1 MRAVVQRVTSSSVSV
16 GGDRVGSIGKGFNI
30 LLGVVQG
37 DTDSEA
43 QILAGKISRLR
54 VFEDDNGKMNLGI
67 NDIGGSALVVSQ
79 FTLCA
84 DCKKGNRP
92 SFTSSAPPDEAK
104 RLYELFCAELIK
116 NGIKNVQTGIF
127 AADMAVSIEND
138 GPVTIIL
145 DTDIWKVGK

>member
-1 MRAVVQRVTSSSVSV
+1 MRAVIQRVTSSSVCIDGETV
-16 GGDRVGSIGKGFNI
+16 ANIGKGYNI

-37 DTDSEA
+37 DTENEA
-43 QILAGKISRLR
+43 QVLAGKVSRLR
-54 VFEDDNGKMNLGI
+54 VFEDENGKMNLGI
-67 NDIGGSALVVSQ
+67 NDVNGSVLVVSQ

-92 SFTSSAPPDEAK
+92 SFTSSASPDEAK
-104 RLYELFCAELIK
+104 RLYELFCDELRK
-116 NGIKNVQTGIF
+116 NGVADVQTGVF

-145 DTDIWKVGK
+145 DTDIWKAGK

>member
-16 GGDRVGSIGKGFNI
+16 GGEMVSSIGKGFNI

-43 QILAGKISRLR
+43 QILAEKISRLR
-54 VFEDDNGKMNLGI
+54 VFEDDNGKMNLGV
-67 NDIGGSALVVSQ
+67 NDIGGAALVVAQ
-79 FTLCA
+79 VTLCA

>member
-16 GGDRVGSIGKGFNI
+16 GGEMVSSIGKGFNI

-43 QILAGKISRLR
+43 QILAEKISRLR
-54 VFEDDNGKMNLGI
+54 VFEDDNRKMNLGV

>member
-16 GGDRVGSIGKGFNI
+16 GGEMVSSIGKGFNI

-54 VFEDDNGKMNLGI
+54 VFEDDNGKMNLGV
-67 NDIGGSALVVSQ
+67 NDTGGSALVVSQ

>member
-116 NGIKNVQTGIF
+116 HGIKNVQTGIF

>member
-16 GGDRVGSIGKGFNI
+16 GGEMVSSIGKGFNI
-30 LLGVVQG
+30 LLGVVRG

-104 RLYELFCAELIK
+104 RLYELFCEELIK
-116 NGIKNVQTGIF
+116 NGIKDVQTGIF
-127 AADMAVSIEND
+127 AADMSVSIEND

-145 DTDIWKVGK
+145 DTDIWKAGK

>member
-1 MRAVVQRVTSSSVSV
+1 MRAVVQRVISSSVSV

-92 SFTSSAPPDEAK
+92 SFTSSASPDEAK

>member
-1 MRAVVQRVTSSSVSV
+1 MRALVQRVTSSSVSV
-16 GGDRVGSIGKGFNI
+16 GGEMVSSIGKGFNI
-30 LLGVVQG
+30 LLGVVQE

-43 QILAGKISRLR
+43 QILAEKISRLR
-54 VFEDDNGKMNLGI
+54 VFEDDNGKMNLGV

-116 NGIKNVQTGIF
+116 NGIKDVQTGIF